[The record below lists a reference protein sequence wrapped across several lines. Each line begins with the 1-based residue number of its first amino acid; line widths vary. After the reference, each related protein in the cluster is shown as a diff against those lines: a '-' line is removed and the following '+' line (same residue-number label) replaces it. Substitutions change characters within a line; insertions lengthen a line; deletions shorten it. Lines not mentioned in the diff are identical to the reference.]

1 MKKPNWISIVF
12 ITTFMLSI
20 VFSFGTNLLSV
31 HSNTIVTI
39 VIILAVIAI
48 GILFDMIG
56 VATLSAN
63 EKTFHAMS
71 AQKIKGA
78 KTANKLIK
86 NNVKVS
92 SVCNDIV
99 GDICGIVS
107 GGLGAVLAISLS
119 SSLNI
124 NITIMT
130 MIVSAVISSLTV
142 GGKAI
147 FKGIA
152 AKYAEKIVF
161 TISKPLALFEK
172 NK

>member
-130 MIVSAVISSLTV
+130 MIVSAVISSLNVATPIISNNIPI
-142 GGKAI
+142 AI
-147 FKGIA
+147 TASIIT
-152 AKYAEKIVF
+152 IV
-161 TISKPLALFEK
+161 TIVLL
-172 NK
+172 